1 MNDQDRDNRIENLE
15 WLVGGLTVSLINI
28 MNTILQDKELSG
40 NIREKLIH
48 DLTVLQVSYFQ
59 PWNAITKPD
68 EPIPISADGTR
79 VAYHKIPF
87 PKTTKE
93 AHNDEKLV
101 H

>member
-28 MNTILQDKELSG
+28 VNTILQDEEISG
-40 NIREKLIH
+40 NTKEKLIH
-48 DLTVLQVSYFQ
+48 ALTVLQVSYFQ

-68 EPIPISADGTR
+68 EPIPVSADGTQ

-87 PKTTKE
+87 PETNKE
-93 AHNDEKLV
+93 AQIDEKLV